1 MTKSL
6 WPDEISVIK
15 EVPPVSIFKEQASF
29 LGGKT
34 KNLVTAEV
42 DTDANYGTRRFYDV
56 FYLVAP
62 ALDHYRFELF
72 RASRDIVNFYPIQIS
87 SGTLEMDNKE
97 VTSEDELIKVLSDI
111 FSHPKTIKIIQSM
124 LVQSG
129 WSPEED
135 SSKNGGIRENES
147 PLREDEIPF

>member
-6 WPDEISVIK
+6 WPDNISVIK
-15 EVPPVSIFKEQASF
+15 EVSPVSILKEQAAL
-29 LGGKT
+29 LGEKT
-34 KNLVTAEV
+34 QNLVIAEV
-42 DTDANYGTRRFYDV
+42 GTTTSIRNRRFYDI

-62 ALDHYRFELF
+62 ALDNYSFELF

-87 SGTLEMDNKE
+87 SDTLEMDNKE

-111 FSHPKTIKIIQSM
+111 FTHPKTIKIIQSM

-135 SSKNGGIRENES
+135 SSKHGGVRENEF